1 MTEEAERWKEK
12 YLQLVE
18 RQDQLEARW
27 EQRVDLLRR
36 SLVRSSLAVE
46 GADPAVERCLHAMR
60 EVLREGD
67 LDDGLS
73 QLVPRL
79 EKAVLD
85 SERYRQERAVR
96 LTEALHRLVSQLLAL
111 SPPSELRKPL
121 KRFAKQLD
129 QRASQLRE
137 LPGLLGEL
145 SLLQGQVLTLQEGM
159 APQQS
164 GFLKR
169 LFGGRDSQLAAV
181 PLQTATPV
189 GASVPAEVTVEAE
202 AVVGGETAVV
212 SAVTEPGVTVSLPEP
227 TDDERQA
234 VEPVSAAAEPD
245 VAESVAD
252 AELPSVAEPLRQESA
267 YALPDSPEPAFSVV
281 AERVEATL
289 SNLLD
294 NLHLPE
300 QHQPQLQTLRARIQ
314 HGLNWYE
321 LVPVL
326 DDLAMLMIAFSD
338 QGQRDFESYLQTL
351 NERLSAMQEN
361 LLAAHQGHSE
371 GRDAAQALDEELR
384 EQVGGLQHSM
394 RQATDLT
401 SLKKVVEARLD
412 GLLDTV
418 DTYRQQRSQQE
429 QKLGE
434 RLQQLVSRV
443 GSLEQAA
450 RGLRGHLEEQRQK
463 ALQDPLTGL
472 PNRAAWNER
481 LDLEFARW
489 QRYGGDLLLAV
500 LDVDHFKRVN
510 DGYGHLAGDRVLKII
525 GSELRKRLRKTD
537 FIARFGGEEFVVLLP
552 NTPYEAGQQ
561 LMDALR
567 DSISNCPF
575 HFKGERVV
583 ITLSAG
589 LTAFGQDDTTER
601 AFERADGALYR
612 AKNAGRNRV
621 ELA

>member
-1 MTEEAERWKEK
+1 
-12 YLQLVE
+12 V
-18 RQDQLEARW
+18 
-27 EQRVDLLRR
+27 V
-36 SLVRSSLAVE
+36 
-46 GADPAVERCLHAMR
+46 
-60 EVLREGD
+60 
-67 LDDGLS
+67 
-73 QLVPRL
+73 
-79 EKAVLD
+79 
-85 SERYRQERAVR
+85 
-96 LTEALHRLVSQLLAL
+96 AL
-111 SPPSELRKPL
+111 S
-121 KRFAKQLD
+121 
-129 QRASQLRE
+129 
-137 LPGLLGEL
+137 
-145 SLLQGQVLTLQEGM
+145 
-159 APQQS
+159 
-164 GFLKR
+164 
-169 LFGGRDSQLAAV
+169 GR
-181 PLQTATPV
+181 
-189 GASVPAEVTVEAE
+189 
-202 AVVGGETAVV
+202 
-212 SAVTEPGVTVSLPEP
+212 
-227 TDDERQA
+227 
-234 VEPVSAAAEPD
+234 
-245 VAESVAD
+245 
-252 AELPSVAEPLRQESA
+252 EPLRQESA

>member
-1 MTEEAERWKEK
+1 MSEEAERWKEK

-18 RQDQLEARW
+18 RQDQVETRW

-85 SERYRQERAVR
+85 SDRHRQERAVR

-111 SPPSELRKPL
+111 SPPPELRKPL

-129 QRASQLRE
+129 TRASQLRE

-145 SLLQGQVLTLQEGM
+145 SVLQGQVLTLQEG
-159 APQQS
+159 AVPQQS

-169 LFGGRDSQLAAV
+169 LFGGRDMPLAP
-181 PLQTATPV
+181 PLAEQ
-189 GASVPAEVTVEAE
+189 GAENQPA
-202 AVVGGETAVV
+202 
-212 SAVTEPGVTVSLPEP
+212 SAVIEVK
-227 TDDERQA
+227 
-234 VEPVSAAAEPD
+234 
-245 VAESVAD
+245 AD
-252 AELPSVAEPLRQESA
+252 SVAEPIEQPVRTAEPVQVLDVLPLAEMQTVALSVETSEAGIEAAADVAA

-281 AERVEATL
+281 ADRVEATL

-361 LLAAHQGHSE
+361 LLAAHQGHND
-371 GRDAAQALDEELR
+371 GRDAAQALDAELR

-394 RQATDLT
+394 RQATDLS
-401 SLKKVVEARLD
+401 SLKRVVEARLD
-412 GLLDTV
+412 GLLTTV
-418 DTYRQQRSQQE
+418 DTYRQQRGEQE

-472 PNRAAWNER
+472 ANRAAWNER

-489 QRYGGDLLLAV
+489 QRYGGELLLAV

-525 GSELRKRLRKTD
+525 ATELHKRLRKTD

-561 LMDALR
+561 LMETLR
-567 DSISNCPF
+567 DSIGSCPF
-575 HFKGERVV
+575 HFKGERIV

-589 LTAFGQDDTTER
+589 LTAFGEGDTTER

-612 AKNAGRNRV
+612 AKNTGRNRV